1 MAVLGS
7 GGLDSS
13 GRAKFSST
21 SNSKLTLSLALYDYW
36 APNLKRMIASKMVG
50 VTVVKL
56 KATSTKKYALVTEL

>member
-7 GGLDSS
+7 GGLDSA
-13 GRAKFSST
+13 GRAKSSST
-21 SNSKLTLSLALYDYW
+21 SNSKLSFCLALADYW

-56 KATSTKKYALVTEL
+56 KATSTKKYAFVTEL